1 MGEDGLAPRSAPPGA
16 ARGADPRGQGQGVL
30 MGEEEQAASRL
41 IRSSEN
47 VGDGFAP

>member
-1 MGEDGLAPRSAPPGA
+1 
-16 ARGADPRGQGQGVL
+16 